1 MQNNSGARRS
11 KQASG
16 SGLPLHVGVVVVGVV
31 VDVLLVTVDVV
42 VVVSVIVVVVVVVV
56 PVFDVVVFEV
66 VVFVRVVVVF
76 VFVVLVLVVVVCVS
90 IEAHGCK
97 KPHGL
102 CWGLENMHAC
112 CIETWKMGRRSEAE
126 QRENHCPSSLKG
138 KYKGKSKGCVRK

>member
-11 KQASG
+11 KQATG
-16 SGLPLHVGVVVVGVV
+16 SGLPLHVGVV

-112 CIETWKMGRRSEAE
+112 CTETWKMGAQAKQNSAE
-126 QRENHCPSSLKG
+126 TIVHR
-138 KYKGKSKGCVRK
+138 V

>member
-1 MQNNSGARRS
+1 MLQRSGQCVDAPGLEIELEQNNVGARRS

-16 SGLPLHVGVVVVGVV
+16 SGLPLHVGVVV
-31 VDVLLVTVDVV
+31 DVLLVTVDVV
-42 VVVSVIVVVVVVVV
+42 VVVSVLVVVVVVVV

-76 VFVVLVLVVVVCVS
+76 VFVVLVLVVVVYVS
-90 IEAHGCK
+90 IEEHGCK

-112 CIETWKMGRRSEAE
+112 
-126 QRENHCPSSLKG
+126 
-138 KYKGKSKGCVRK
+138 